1 MVWFVVVGGV
11 CEVWSVFFD
20 AVAGALGCGLG
31 VGCDVYDYW
40 LLWVLCDC
48 GTLWLFHISLS
59 LCIEFCAGF
68 VFVALLLVRF
78 YSWAMGVTVIVP
90 FPSWCESLPVR
101 WVVCTVTSRFHSVRS
116 GVMDSRS
123 FSGVRAWNVP
133 LTGPSHR
140 GKPSM

>member
-48 GTLWLFHISLS
+48 GTLWLFHVSLS
-59 LCIEFCAGF
+59 LLVESYTDF

-90 FPSWCESLPVR
+90 LPSWCESAPVR
-101 WVVCTVTSRFHSVRS
+101 
-116 GVMDSRS
+116 
-123 FSGVRAWNVP
+123 
-133 LTGPSHR
+133 
-140 GKPSM
+140 